1 MGKSS
6 AFGLWK
12 GMGNIL
18 AILTHRSPLSRVLG
32 GVAIAFVLWLA
43 AWAISYQVLSEG
55 VLREVMSARVPDDV
69 LKAGPSL
76 AFSIFGWNL
85 LFGVGAIVAGSLF
98 AIGPISLGYF
108 APWWWSLGYGVALG
122 TNSFVVTVPGKIA
135 PRIDILWQ
143 HTGPPQILAYI
154 LVAAALANIHV
165 WRPRRWYDLTLR
177 RVRHHAEIRL
187 RASELACI
195 AAAFTLLAWTASRE
209 AAGVIAFLSH

>member
-85 LFGVGAIVAGSLF
+85 LFGVGATDPASF
-98 AIGPISLGYF
+98 A
-108 APWWWSLGYGVALG
+108 AGVA
-122 TNSFVVTVPGKIA
+122 
-135 PRIDILWQ
+135 IL
-143 HTGPPQILAYI
+143 I
-154 LVAAALANIHV
+154 LVAAVAAYLPAH
-165 WRPRRWYDLTLR
+165 
-177 RVRHHAEIRL
+177 
-187 RASELACI
+187 RASRIEPMVALG
-195 AAAFTLLAWTASRE
+195 R
-209 AAGVIAFLSH
+209 